1 MSVVGPRPHMVS
13 EDQEIAEKI
22 DKYRIRRFVKPG
34 ITGYAA
40 IKGYRGGTENL
51 ELMQKRIDYDIKYI
65 ESWSFWLDLKIAL
78 ITFWQMITLRTGAH

>member
-1 MSVVGPRPHMVS
+1 MSVVGPRPHIVS
-13 EDQEIAEKI
+13 EDQEIDEKI

-51 ELMQKRIDYDIKYI
+51 DLMQKRIDYDIRI
-65 ESWSFWLDLKIAL
+65 
-78 ITFWQMITLRTGAH
+78 H